1 MTGRFITIEGGEGA
15 GKSTAQAYL
24 AERLAER
31 GIAVLQTREPGGTP
45 LAEAIRQ
52 TLLST
57 DGEHPVE
64 MAELLLVFAARAQH
78 LAKVIE
84 PALAAGQWVICDRFT
99 DATYAYQGAAR
110 GLSAD
115 LIAQLETL
123 VQGERRP
130 DAVVVMD
137 LSPEVGMTR
146 AKQRGELDRFER
158 EEPAFYSQV
167 RNAYL
172 DRAQADPDRYRVT
185 DAEQSLESVRQAL
198 SKLVE
203 GWLCVGTPRCLHQ
216 STFATPLHGW
226 KLRCGAGQRA
236 VPDSPAGTLFCCS
249 AKTTWKPLCWGS
261 CCQKL
266 SCVRHL
272 TRSPRV
278 VNVTVAER

>member
-45 LAEAIRQ
+45 LAEAIRR

-130 DAVVVMD
+130 DTVVVMD

-158 EEPAFYSQV
+158 EKPAFYSQV

-172 DRAQADPDRYRVT
+172 ARAQADPDRYQVI

-203 GWLCVGTPRCLHQ
+203 GWL
-216 STFATPLHGW
+216 
-226 KLRCGAGQRA
+226 
-236 VPDSPAGTLFCCS
+236 
-249 AKTTWKPLCWGS
+249 
-261 CCQKL
+261 
-266 SCVRHL
+266 
-272 TRSPRV
+272 
-278 VNVTVAER
+278 

>member
-45 LAEAIRQ
+45 LAESIRQ

-130 DAVVVMD
+130 DTVVVMD

-158 EEPAFYSQV
+158 EKPAFYSQV

-172 DRAQADPDRYRVT
+172 ARAQADPDRYQVI
-185 DAEQSLESVRQAL
+185 DAEQSLESVRQGL

-203 GWLCVGTPRCLHQ
+203 GWL
-216 STFATPLHGW
+216 
-226 KLRCGAGQRA
+226 
-236 VPDSPAGTLFCCS
+236 
-249 AKTTWKPLCWGS
+249 
-261 CCQKL
+261 
-266 SCVRHL
+266 
-272 TRSPRV
+272 
-278 VNVTVAER
+278 